1 MNFSLHLTT
10 GSAVFMSLFAAS
22 LWGTWF
28 ISLKYLR
35 DYPIQAFVMTLFTT
49 VFVLAWGIG
58 FILDGPNLLK
68 NIHDVSL
75 ATPSAISVTLICGV
89 LYVTGMSLTMTV
101 LKTIGLS
108 LSQPIQSSINIIVGT
123 LISGVIGGMP
133 SDLSVLRVVAAVVF
147 LLAAVI
153 ASVIA
158 GNLRMQAQQAGQ
170 SQSTLSFSAKDMWRS
185 LGLIAFASA
194 FVPAYS
200 LAISYG
206 LESVTHPEGL
216 AVMPFMAMLASGA
229 FIGAFLSNGVTLTI
243 RKQWNCIWQ
252 APFAIHRWGIMS
264 GIFHFVGNTIHTF
277 ATAFLS
283 SVVSWPLGVTSNL
296 WTQIWGLIYGEF
308 KGFPRKVYIAL
319 FSGFA
324 FYLIGAFIMAMR

>member
-1 MNFSLHLTT
+1 
-10 GSAVFMSLFAAS
+10 MSLFAAS

-35 DYPIQAFVMTLFTT
+35 AYPIQAFAMTLFTT
-49 VFVLAWGIG
+49 SFVLAWGVG
-58 FILDGPNLLK
+58 FILDGSYLLI
-68 NIHDVSL
+68 NIHDVYL
-75 ATPSAISVTLICGV
+75 KAPFAVIVTLICGV
-89 LYVTGMSLTMTV
+89 LYVTGMSLNLTV

-108 LSQPIQSSINIIVGT
+108 LSQPIQSSINIIAGT
-123 LISGVIGGMP
+123 LVSGAIGGMP
-133 SDLSVLRVVAAVVF
+133 SDISVLRVVVAVVF
-147 LLAAVI
+147 LLAAVM

-158 GNLRMQAQQAGQ
+158 GNLRAQAQMTGQ
-170 SQSTLSFSAKDMWRS
+170 SQSSLSFSTKDLWRS
-185 LGLIAFASA
+185 LALIAFASA

-206 LESVTHPEGL
+206 LKSITHPEGL

-229 FIGAFLSNGVTLTI
+229 FIGALLSNGTVLTI

-252 APFAIHRWGIMS
+252 APFAIHRWGLMS
-264 GIFHFVGNTIHTF
+264 GIFHYGGNTIHTF

-324 FYLIGAFIMAMR
+324 FYLIGAFIMAMG